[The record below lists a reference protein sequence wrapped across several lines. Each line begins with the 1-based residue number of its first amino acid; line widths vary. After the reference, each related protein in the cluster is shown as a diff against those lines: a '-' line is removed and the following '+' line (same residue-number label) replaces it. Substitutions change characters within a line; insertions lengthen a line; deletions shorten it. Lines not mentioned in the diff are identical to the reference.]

1 MDKSTLSRLKSRI
14 KATRRRIIKT
24 FRSPQGKEAFTFLCF
39 VALAFC
45 FWFILVISDNRE
57 RIVQIPIELTDI
69 PEETVLLNDMPP
81 YIEARIRDKGPVVLS
96 YNLNN
101 ISPIKIDFTRHDNHK
116 DAITI
121 SNNNLID
128 YARKQLKATTT
139 ILAFT
144 PDSIRITYTHDQGK
158 KCPIVTN
165 GTYTTVPHCI
175 LGEKITASP
184 DSATIYGK
192 AATLNTIDKIQT
204 EEIILNDLKD
214 TTRVLVRLKHIP
226 GTRIIPDNTTVT
238 IPVEEYT
245 TKTLSVPIAI
255 SHVPSGYSVMTFPS
269 HIDLTCMLPLSRY
282 PATTADDFLIGIDF
296 RTLIQQSSPQAA
308 VEVINTPEYI
318 RNITLSQDSIEYII
332 NDITSLGNTTE
343 PTQ

>member
-1 MDKSTLSRLKSRI
+1 MNKSTFSRLKTRL

-45 FWFILVISDNRE
+45 FWFILAISDNRE
-57 RIVQIPIELTDI
+57 RIVQIPIEMTNI
-69 PEETVLLNDMPP
+69 PEGTVMLSDMPP

-121 SNNNLID
+121 SNNSLID
-128 YARKQLKATTT
+128 YTRKQLKATTT

-144 PDSIRITYTHDQGK
+144 PDSIRIAYTHDQGK
-158 KCPIVTN
+158 KCPIVAN

-175 LGEKITASP
+175 LGEKITVSP
-184 DSATIYGK
+184 DSATVYGK
-192 AATLNTIDKIQT
+192 ASTLKKIDHIQT
-204 EEIILNDLKD
+204 EEIILDNLND
-214 TTRVLVRLKHIP
+214 TTRIVVRLKPIP

-255 SHVPSGYSVMTFPS
+255 SHIPAEYSVMTFPS

-282 PATTADDFLIGIDF
+282 PVTTGDDFLIGIDF
-296 RTLIQQSSPQAA
+296 RTLLQQPGSQAA
-308 VEVINTPEYI
+308 VEIINSPEYV
-318 RNITLSQDSIEYII
+318 RSVTLSQDSIEYII
-332 NDITSLGNTTE
+332 NDVSSLENA
-343 PTQ
+343 Q